1 MNQEEEPQAESPK
14 VAYQE
19 EGFEEQLIQA
29 LVLSGQIDN
38 FVRDNIL
45 QRPQEEMSLSDALKE
60 YSEIPPEVLHTLN
73 EGKAL
78 VEQGTVSASQFM
90 VALYDYQCANIPIK
104 ESLRV
109 RGWLNQ

>member
-1 MNQEEEPQAESPK
+1 MNQEEEQQAQSLK
-14 VAYQE
+14 VEHQE

-45 QRPQEEMSLSDALKE
+45 QRPQEEMSLIDALKE
-60 YSEIPPEVLHTLN
+60 YSAIPPQVLNTLN

-104 ESLRV
+104 ESLRA
-109 RGWLNQ
+109 RGWLN